1 MAPFNEARG
10 HTRHASSGRVRG
22 SHSGRGRGGRGGRGA
37 HKSAQRDKIFKP
49 TRIDEH
55 ISSCTESSD
64 EQLPN
69 EGDAEYISDDH
80 SSDEEDQEPD
90 KTHIKPYNVLLQC
103 LTDSTQLRPKKR
115 KFNHRDDPED
125 VGSLEIDK
133 DLVEEPEDLEV
144 YGLDELIEPGE
155 EMEPEGG
162 RFYCT
167 HRFNGLC

>member
-1 MAPFNEARG
+1 MAPFNKARG
-10 HTRHASSGRVRG
+10 HTRHANSGRLRG

-64 EQLPN
+64 DQLLN
-69 EGDAEYISDDH
+69 GGDAQYISEGH

-103 LTDSTQLRPKKR
+103 LTDNTQLRPKKR
-115 KFNHRDDPED
+115 KFNLTED
-125 VGSLEIDK
+125 SEEVRSLEIDK

-144 YGLDELIEPGE
+144 YGLDDVIEPGE
-155 EMEPEGG
+155 ETELEGG
-162 RFYCT
+162 RSYCT
-167 HRFNGLC
+167 HRFKGLC